1 MDWESSDKATAQ
13 EINRHQKV
21 QVEMSVE
28 TLEALFLEGKLCAAK
43 LNCLN
48 MESKQAVQ
56 NLCLKACVQR
66 FCLQDDA
73 PVKVSVSNHIAKSKR
88 STPTIFKDF
97 SSAPCK

>member
-1 MDWESSDKATAQ
+1 MDWGANGKATAR
-13 EINRHQKV
+13 EINRQQKV
-21 QVEMSVE
+21 QVEISVE

-56 NLCLKACVQR
+56 SLCLKACVQR
-66 FCLQDDA
+66 FCQPDDV

-88 STPTIFKDF
+88 IIY
-97 SSAPCK
+97 